1 MLPASQIDVA
11 EAPDGEVVKL
21 SFHFAENPYFSDSLL
36 TAAFERDENGDLT
49 RGLGCDIAWKGG
61 ASLTHQTLKP
71 KPPRGKKGKK
81 GKGDLPAP
89 RGRVVPRAS
98 FFHLFSS
105 VEFDDEAVGPSIDE
119 EAFHSMDG
127 CPPPT

>member
-1 MLPASQIDVA
+1 MHVLTSK
-11 EAPDGEVVKL
+11 GSTKVKL
-21 SFHFAENPYFSDSLL
+21 SVLRGQTPETTKVGFCYDFI
-36 TAAFERDENGDLT
+36 NGKCT
-49 RGLGCDIAWKGG
+49 RGDSCPYKHVSRATVEKVLYPEKGKSKGDKGG
-61 ASLTHQTLKP
+61 GK
-71 KPPRGKKGKK
+71 GKKGKK